1 MAQIRFDSFQRFPGV
16 FIISWSIQKVIAP
29 SQQGPE

>member
-1 MAQIRFDSFQRFPGV
+1 MEQIRFDSFQRFPGV
-16 FIISWSIQKVIAP
+16 FIISCGIQKVIAP

>member
-1 MAQIRFDSFQRFPGV
+1 MDQIRFDSFQRFPGV
-16 FIISWSIQKVIAP
+16 FIISCSIQKVIAP

>member
-1 MAQIRFDSFQRFPGV
+1 MDQIRFDSFQRFPGV
-16 FIISWSIQKVIAP
+16 FIISCGIQKVLAP